1 MQKYSV
7 ASFEKLFGLFGACQ
21 AEEDAEVR
29 RCELIGEVLMPLR
42 WFFAS
47 AAIKSPAGVFW
58 LLFRLFRLLARST
71 LDNP

>member
-42 WFFAS
+42 WFFA
-47 AAIKSPAGVFW
+47 PAGVFW
-58 LLFRLFRLLARST
+58 LRVWARRVGS
-71 LDNP
+71 PE